1 VHVSQDFPAQARH
14 GDADCKGFFYNS
26 HVDTPSLLQVQSGES
41 PTVSTCSTQ
50 ENKHLGWLSGGRSGT
65 VPRGSAHFL
74 LEKLAQSKAVAL
86 TGPPTGGD
94 TAAA

>member
-1 VHVSQDFPAQARH
+1 
-14 GDADCKGFFYNS
+14 
-26 HVDTPSLLQVQSGES
+26 
-41 PTVSTCSTQ
+41 VSTCSTQ